1 MRHNC
6 LITGPITEKV
16 VAEITCNLGKD
27 TSAGGHSIFLGR
39 VRADELMGKTVK
51 AIEYTA
57 YEGMVDIETRKIAAE
72 ILESFD
78 DVKSIEI
85 LHSLGIVNAG
95 EISLLVGV
103 AAGHRK
109 QATDA
114 CSKAVELIK
123 ERLPVWKK
131 EIFGDDSHEWK

>member
-6 LITGPITEKV
+6 LITGPITENV
-16 VAEITCNLGKD
+16 VAEIACNMGKD

-39 VRADELMGKTVK
+39 VRADQLMDKTVK

-72 ILESFD
+72 ILTSFD

-85 LHSLGIVNAG
+85 LHSLGVVKAG

-109 QATDA
+109 QATEA
-114 CSKAVELIK
+114 CSKAVELVK

-131 EIFGDDSHEWK
+131 EIYGDDSHEWK